1 MTHEITLEWSG
12 DREETF
18 TAEPDETVLEAA
30 ARAGIRLP
38 YDCRTGT
45 CAECVGRII
54 DGRIEH
60 RRAPRALDAE
70 DRAENYA
77 LLCIATAREDCRI
90 RVGSRVKTGLGGSP
104 WG

>member
-1 MTHEITLEWSG
+1 VTHEITLEWPGDHEESFTVQSG
-12 DREETF
+12 
-18 TAEPDETVLEAA
+18 ETVLEAA

-45 CAECVGRII
+45 CAECVGQVME
-54 DGRIEH
+54 GRIEH
-60 RRAPRALDAE
+60 RRAPRALEPE
-70 DRAENYA
+70 DEAENYA

-90 RVGSRVKTGLGGSP
+90 RVGSRVQTELGGSP